1 MSKIIRHE
9 FMGNPIIFCILCLSV
24 IGLPFAFIYLLNG
37 TLTIVTEVDEPEEFV
52 KKYRT
57 RG

>member
-1 MSKIIRHE
+1 MSKIIRRE

-24 IGLPFAFIYLLNG
+24 IGLPVAFIYLLNG

-52 KKYRT
+52 KQFRN
-57 RG
+57 RH